1 MCSSSGMNRIFSDWL
16 CAPHTRDTDRI
27 EWKEAVRRLGGQAQ
41 TILGSHTHPLA
52 FALPLDPPSLPRLL
66 YKNPSSSTLDLIF
79 LWHGAPA
86 SFLVLPKAFRDFGRL
101 PVHGGHQPLQH
112 GPPVPPQQP
121 APPDLQPH
129 HPVHLA
135 PVPGR
140 GAAGLLCGLPAEG
153 PVPGRRAPMRKW
165 RWWGWMTA
173 SPATSRKYASWSN
186 RTRCWWR
193 NWTSWEGRSP
203 AVWGTSTRRSW
214 GSSAGRWMA
223 STLVKPEWRLK
234 ETTWPQTW
242 PLLNTG
248 KDRCVVSV

>member
-16 CAPHTRDTDRI
+16 CAPHTRDTEQNRV
-27 EWKEAVRRLGGQAQ
+27 KEAVRRLGGQAQ

-52 FALPLDPPSLPRLL
+52 FALPIGPPSLSPAFSI
-66 YKNPSSSTLDLIF
+66 KTQSSPTLDLIF

-112 GPPVPPQQP
+112 GPSVPPQQP

-153 PVPGRRAPMRKW
+153 PVPGD
-165 RWWGWMTA
+165 THQ
-173 SPATSRKYASWSN
+173 
-186 RTRCWWR
+186 
-193 NWTSWEGRSP
+193 WESGDDGAEWPLRQLH
-203 AVWGTSTRRSW
+203 RE
-214 GSSAGRWMA
+214 
-223 STLVKPEWRLK
+223 STLPGATEQAAGGGTEPAEREGAQPSGGHLPGGA
-234 ETTWPQTW
+234 EGAPQAGGWPQRW
-242 PLLNTG
+242 
-248 KDRCVVSV
+248 